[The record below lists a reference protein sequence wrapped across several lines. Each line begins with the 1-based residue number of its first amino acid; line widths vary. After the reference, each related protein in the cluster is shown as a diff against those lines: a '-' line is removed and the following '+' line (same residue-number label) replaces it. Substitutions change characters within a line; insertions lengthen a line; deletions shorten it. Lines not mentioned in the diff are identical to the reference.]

1 MMKNENNQNNTEKMD
16 IPFLE
21 KFMVA
26 SDNYE
31 IFKFGG
37 TTLRDDERGLRTML
51 QYFPHFF
58 TEEQI
63 KENMK
68 HYNLQ
73 TMFHLVKKYF
83 KKEYGYVGTEI
94 ELSNRYQNTINS
106 YIYNDKTKPAFV
118 HIDELFESTVMAFL
132 LAMFKWSKEFENL
145 EIYGECFKYVLFL
158 MNDVCIFGEMQSES
172 ANKALLETVNGDIQI
187 LQLAEDCYWTIVV
200 FSLAHEI
207 AHAYLA
213 SIGKKYSDRHPE
225 KEEYDAD
232 MIAYHIVLKIIIE
245 EHGKSAML
253 EDYTYLA
260 PMMYMDFFDLY
271 YYTDRVLYKT
281 WFYDPEHPLPIKR
294 KNRLFTIAYKD
305 EYIFESENGNHL
317 YGGFLDV
324 YDEYKDQLLLKME
337 RRKLDAILH
346 IEEREKIRR
355 NRDDEGRSD

>member
-1 MMKNENNQNNTEKMD
+1 
-16 IPFLE
+16 
-21 KFMVA
+21 
-26 SDNYE
+26 
-31 IFKFGG
+31 
-37 TTLRDDERGLRTML
+37 
-51 QYFPHFF
+51 
-58 TEEQI
+58 
-63 KENMK
+63 
-68 HYNLQ
+68 
-73 TMFHLVKKYF
+73 
-83 KKEYGYVGTEI
+83 
-94 ELSNRYQNTINS
+94 
-106 YIYNDKTKPAFV
+106 
-118 HIDELFESTVMAFL
+118 
-132 LAMFKWSKEFENL
+132 
-145 EIYGECFKYVLFL
+145 
-158 MNDVCIFGEMQSES
+158 
-172 ANKALLETVNGDIQI
+172 
-187 LQLAEDCYWTIVV
+187 
-200 FSLAHEI
+200 
-207 AHAYLA
+207 
-213 SIGKKYSDRHPE
+213 
-225 KEEYDAD
+225 

-305 EYIFESENGNHL
+305 EYIFESENGNQL